1 MMTIYDGLTPKQEF
15 NQWLA
20 NNGIWLAIG
29 VAALIVI
36 VVGAIF
42 LSGAI
47 KKKNAKP
54 EAKPVNA
61 SMYMEALGG
70 EDNVISKELRGSRI
84 ALVLKDYKAIDEAKL
99 KEAGVDAIVMM
110 SDKLTL
116 VVKENAP
123 KVFETLFGQN
133 LQ

>member
-1 MMTIYDGLTPKQEF
+1 MIQIYDGLTPKQEF

-20 NNGIWLAIG
+20 NNAVWIAI
-29 VAALIVI
+29 AFALLIVVAVI
-36 VVGAIF
+36 AIL
-42 LSGAI
+42 LSGI
-47 KKKNAKP
+47 KKKKAKP
-54 EAKPVNA
+54 AEKKVNA

-123 KVFETLFGQN
+123 KVFETLFGN
-133 LQ
+133 N